1 MAVIHLIRHGQASFG
16 SEDYDRL
23 SELGRRQSRV
33 LGAHLGRG
41 PRRLDALLSGT
52 LQRHLHTAEELVA
65 ALGGSATPPASTD
78 PAFNEYDHVAVIR
91 AYLPLF
97 MHSVGEPRGLA
108 EQDVIRDHKLFE
120 FAFRF
125 MIKAWMD
132 NLPHEHEP
140 LEDWRDFCRRVSDG
154 LALALARHG
163 PRAHIGIVTS
173 GGAIAAALR
182 AVLGLS
188 NKRTLSM
195 NWSIYN
201 ASVTQLYYG
210 RSMRHDDALLLGF
223 NNVAHLE
230 LAGGRDLV
238 TFR

>member
-16 SEDYDRL
+16 KKDYDEL
-23 SELGRRQSRV
+23 SELGRRQSV
-33 LGAHLGRG
+33 ALGAHLDLHRT
-41 PRRLDALLSGT
+41 RLDALLSGS
-52 LQRHLHTAEELVA
+52 LRRHRDTAAEMLEV
-65 ALGGSATPPASTD
+65 LGKRAPPAGVD
-78 PAFNEYDHVAVIR
+78 AAFDEYDHVAVIR

-97 MHSVGEPRGLA
+97 MERVGEPRGL
-108 EQDVIRDHKLFE
+108 ERTRVLTDPKLFE

-125 MIKAWMD
+125 MLKAWMD
-132 NLPHEHEP
+132 NLPHGQES
-140 LEDWRDFCRRVSDG
+140 LEDWRDFCRRVAQG
-154 LALALARHG
+154 LNDALEAHG
-163 PRAHIGIVTS
+163 PKAHIGIVTS
-173 GGAIAAALR
+173 GGAIAAVLR

-210 RSMRHDDALLLGF
+210 RSTRHEDALLLGF

-230 LAGGRDLV
+230 FAGGRELV

>member
-1 MAVIHLIRHGQASFG
+1 MAVIHLIRHAQASFG
-16 SEDYDRL
+16 SEDYDQL
-23 SELGRRQSRV
+23 SELGRRQAR
-33 LGAHLGRG
+33 
-41 PRRLDALLSGT
+41 
-52 LQRHLHTAEELVA
+52 
-65 ALGGSATPPASTD
+65 ALGGHIRQHGMPLDVLVSGSLRRHVDTTAEINEALGARAPATLVED
-78 PAFNEYDHVAVIR
+78 AFNEYDHVGVIH

-97 MHSVGEPRGLA
+97 MQSIGDPRGLKEA
-108 EQDVIRDHKLFE
+108 DIISDHKLFE

-132 NLPHEHEP
+132 HLPHEHQG
-140 LEDWRDFCRRVSDG
+140 LEDWRDFCKRVVEG
-154 LALALARHG
+154 LNGLLAAHEPKAR
-163 PRAHIGIVTS
+163 IGIVTS
-173 GGAIAAALR
+173 GGSIAAVLR

-210 RSMRHDDALLLGF
+210 RSLSHEDALLLGF

-230 LAGGRDLV
+230 SLGGREFI